1 MGYPV
6 SNPSSFHSPSW
17 LSNPGSEAE
26 GTPGVIWK
34 SICHLA
40 TTLMGEPD
48 HLMVEKDDGNVK
60 MELQTLYGKHEPTM
74 V

>member
-1 MGYPV
+1 MAFPI
-6 SNPSSFHSPSW
+6 SNPCSFQSPSW

-26 GTPGVIWK
+26 GTPEVIWK